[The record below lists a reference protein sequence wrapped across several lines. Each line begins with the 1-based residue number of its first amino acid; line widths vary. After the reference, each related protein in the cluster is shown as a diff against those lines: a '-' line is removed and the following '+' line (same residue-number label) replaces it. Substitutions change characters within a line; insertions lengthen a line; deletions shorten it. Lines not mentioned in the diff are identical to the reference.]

1 MLRVLARQGYRG
13 PEVDTLLRLAA
24 DGDDSQGL
32 MAQLSQADA
41 ARLMDC
47 MVAALAD
54 MQDGV

>member
-1 MLRVLARQGYRG
+1 MLARQGYRG